1 MSTTKQTAD
10 RASAE
15 ASEPVGDLDREPEIA
30 LALALTEA
38 EAVRA
43 WLLKPAQDGATS
55 LDDPLVSRVLTKLA
69 TAVDT
74 VRTTVNVRRE
84 LEQAGLVASHLSD
97 EQVRELG
104 RRVAEVTAS
113 IRPLKAL
120 SGGQASAL
128 S

>member
-1 MSTTKQTAD
+1 MGD
-10 RASAE
+10 PDC
-15 ASEPVGDLDREPEIA
+15 EPAVS

-69 TAVDT
+69 IVVDT
-74 VRTTVNVRRE
+74 VRATVTVRRE
-84 LEQAGLVASHLSD
+84 LEQAGLLAAHLSD

-104 RRVAEVTAS
+104 RRVAEATAG
-113 IRPLKAL
+113 IR
-120 SGGQASAL
+120 S
-128 S
+128 